1 MAKLQEKEKTIESKT
16 SPEGVR
22 SYSYK
27 KNNLWHDKVF
37 SQRKTLIWIINIYLI
52 TIENTTLMKSS

>member
-27 KNNLWHDKVF
+27 KNNL
-37 SQRKTLIWIINIYLI
+37 
-52 TIENTTLMKSS
+52 